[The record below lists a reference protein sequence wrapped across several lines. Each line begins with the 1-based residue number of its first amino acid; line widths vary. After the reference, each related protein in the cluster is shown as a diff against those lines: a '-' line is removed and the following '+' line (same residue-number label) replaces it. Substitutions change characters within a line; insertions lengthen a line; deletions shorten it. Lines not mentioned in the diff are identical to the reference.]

1 MFTCLQLFLFLGAM
15 FPWESAVSGY
25 EVCPE
30 EVYGKH
36 EIHITGDIVM
46 AIKQHFYSTKS
57 LKFLKE
63 IGFLIV
69 YQSALFFESRVQFDK
84 TKNAYVIN
92 DVMPPDEYQYPVNN
106 SVYTNVIAK
115 LSLEFAVYCGSVLNV
130 FVPESWSEIARNMYI
145 PFDNKLQ
152 YHPEFEGFDITNSSS
167 FVKQADTILISFPL
181 MFPMPNNVKR
191 NDLLFYANCTDPD
204 GPAMTHSMF
213 TIGLLEVGEEN
224 LAFEAFQNN
233 FGNIKEPFKVWSEL
247 RDETGATNFITGA
260 GGYLQSLIFGY
271 LGVRLKQDSLSFNMT
286 RIQTSSL
293 QVNGIKYFG
302 ASIRLFVSKKLCYV
316 QLISG
321 IERNLFLRLDGKHLS
336 LDKYSQINTCYG
348 EIYHP
353 QGTL

>member
-1 MFTCLQLFLFLGAM
+1 M

-36 EIHITGDIVM
+36 EIHITGDIVT

-57 LKFLKE
+57 LKFLRE

-69 YQSALFFESRVQFDK
+69 YQSALFFESRVHFDH

-115 LSLEFAVYCGSVLNV
+115 LSLEFAIYCGKVLDV

-152 YHPEFEGFDITNSSS
+152 YHPEFERFNITNSSS
-167 FVKQADTILISFPL
+167 FVKQADTILINFPL
-181 MFPMPNNVKR
+181 MYPMPNNVKK

-213 TIGLLEVGEEN
+213 TVGLLEVGEKS

-233 FGNIKEPFKVWSEL
+233 FENIKEPFKVWSEL
-247 RDETGATNFITGA
+247 RDGTGAVNFITGA

-271 LGVRLKQDSLSFNMT
+271 LGVRLKQDRLSFNMT
-286 RIQTSSL
+286 RIQKTSSL
-293 QVNGIKYFG
+293 KVNGIKYFG

-321 IERNLFLRLDGKHLS
+321 TERSLFLRFDGKRLS
-336 LDKYSQINTCYG
+336 LNKYSQINTCCG
-348 EIYHP
+348 EIYLP
-353 QGTL
+353 QEIL

>member
-1 MFTCLQLFLFLGAM
+1 M

-191 NDLLFYANCTDPD
+191 NDLLCYANCTDPD

-213 TIGLLEVGEEN
+213 TVGLLEVGEEN

-286 RIQTSSL
+286 RIQATSSL

-321 IERNLFLRLDGKHLS
+321 IERNLFLRLDGKQLS

>member
-1 MFTCLQLFLFLGAM
+1 M

-57 LKFLKE
+57 LKFLRE
-63 IGFLIV
+63 IGFIIV
-69 YQSALFFESRVQFDK
+69 YQSALYFESRVHFDQS
-84 TKNAYVIN
+84 KNTYVIN

-115 LSLEFAVYCGSVLNV
+115 LSLEFAVYCGKILNV
-130 FVPESWSEIARNMYI
+130 SVPESWSEIARNMYI

-152 YHPEFEGFDITNSSS
+152 YHPEFEGFDITNSST
-167 FVKQADTILISFPL
+167 FVKQADTILINFPL
-181 MFPMPNNVKR
+181 MYPMPNNVKR

-213 TIGLLEVGEEN
+213 TVGLLEVGEEN
-224 LAFEAFQNN
+224 LAFETFQNN
-233 FGNIKEPFKVWSEL
+233 FENIKEPFKVWSEL
-247 RDETGATNFITGA
+247 RDGTGAINFVTGA

-271 LGVRLKQDSLSFNMT
+271 LGVRLEQDSLSFNMT
-286 RIQTSSL
+286 GIQTTSSFK
-293 QVNGIKYFG
+293 VNGIKYFG

-321 IERNLFLRLDGKHLS
+321 IERNLFLMFDGKRLS
-336 LDKYSQINTCYG
+336 LNKYSQINTCCG
-348 EIYHP
+348 EIYLS

>member
-1 MFTCLQLFLFLGAM
+1 M

-46 AIKQHFYSTKS
+46 GIKQHFYSTKS

-115 LSLEFAVYCGSVLNV
+115 LSLEFAVYCGSVLSV
-130 FVPESWSEIARNMYI
+130 FVPKSWSEIARNMYI
-145 PFDNKLQ
+145 SFDNKLQ

-286 RIQTSSL
+286 RIQTTSSL

>member
-260 GGYLQSLIFGY
+260 GGYLQSLISGY